1 MPLNKAVLAAFKA
14 ASRLKPDIKQTYE
27 AQRVAEDV
35 MGKLSLPDPRCRIDE
50 AVAVM
55 RDGYEVPLRVFTP
68 LDFDFSL
75 DRGLKVVEDFRGTI
89 LFFHGGGWA
98 NGSVD
103 LYIDACSTLA
113 VKLERRVVSVDY
125 RRSPEHR
132 FPQAPEDCYE
142 TARHALSQSWRVA
155 RRRRRRQHR
164 AIRRQ
169 RRRQPGSR
177 RLAHGTRPRRVY
189 APFSNAALP
198 RNLQRPTTRARRG
211 STRCARTAKT
221 TCSPRATCQGY
232 MELYCSSPE
241 DLANPYLAPLLAP
254 DVSNQ
259 PRTLVITAEYCPLR
273 DEGEAFAAR
282 IDLESGEAGVLSCA
296 RCRAWIPAVSFGAQR
311 GQGHLPH
318 HETFSGRRWTG
329 TGGRPGVARATWYRL
344 DNVGKFYSSQ
354 AGSSAQTVFRYSA
367 DLVDDVGPRPAAA
380 RTREDG
386 RHVFPASTCVYAA
399 ACSGTIWN
407 RPPKCRP

>member
-27 AQRVAEDV
+27 AQRVAEDG

-142 TARHALSQSWRVA
+142 TARQLFAGELLADVDVDNIVLFGDSAGGNLAAVVSLMARDRGEYMPRSQMLLYPVTYNDHDPRTSWFDSVRENGEDYLLTA
-155 RRRRRRQHR
+155 RD
-164 AIRRQ
+164 
-169 RRRQPGSR
+169 
-177 RLAHGTRPRRVY
+177 V
-189 APFSNAALP
+189 
-198 RNLQRPTTRARRG
+198 
-211 STRCARTAKT
+211 
-221 TCSPRATCQGY
+221 QGY

-282 IDLESGEAGVLSCA
+282 IDLESGEAACYRVLDAVHGYLLYPSVLNVVKDTY
-296 RCRAWIPAVSFGAQR
+296 RIMKHFLDGDGLEQEDDPAW
-311 GQGHLPH
+311 L
-318 HETFSGRRWTG
+318 ELLG
-329 TGGRPGVARATWYRL
+329 T
-344 DNVGKFYSSQ
+344 D
-354 AGSSAQTVFRYSA
+354 
-367 DLVDDVGPRPAAA
+367 
-380 RTREDG
+380 
-386 RHVFPASTCVYAA
+386 
-399 ACSGTIWN
+399 
-407 RPPKCRP
+407 

>member
-35 MGKLSLPDPRCRIDE
+35 MGKLSLPDPRCHIDE

-55 RDGYEVPLRVFTP
+55 HDGYEVPLRVFTP

-142 TARHALSQSWRVA
+142 TARQLFAGELLADVDVDNIVLFGDSAGGNLAALCAHRDRDRSLGMVNSQMLYYPALSVRETDGLKDYHFGLEDYIYDDAQSEWIVPRIL
-155 RRRRRRQHR
+155 
-164 AIRRQ
+164 AIWNAGKRSEDNYL
-169 RRRQPGSR
+169 PEGVNSR
-177 RLAHGTRPRRVY
+177 MASVSPLWDSD
-189 APFSNAALP
+189 FSGL
-198 RNLQRPTTRARRG
+198 
-211 STRCARTAKT
+211 
-221 TCSPRATCQGY
+221 
-232 MELYCSSPE
+232 
-241 DLANPYLAPLLAP
+241 
-254 DVSNQ
+254 
-259 PRTLVITAEYCPLR
+259 PRTLLITAQYDYL
-273 DEGEAFAAR
+273 
-282 IDLESGEAGVLSCA
+282 
-296 RCRAWIPAVSFGAQR
+296 
-311 GQGHLPH
+311 
-318 HETFSGRRWTG
+318 T
-329 TGGRPGVARATWYRL
+329 
-344 DNVGKFYSSQ
+344 SQ
-354 AGSSAQTVFRYSA
+354 AKTYAHY
-367 DLVDDVGPRPAAA
+367 LAAA
-380 RTREDG
+380 
-386 RHVFPASTCVYAA
+386 HVPVTWVNYCGVGHAFVDKCGVYPQADDSLKMAA
-399 ACSGTIWN
+399 EFV
-407 RPPKCRP
+407 R

>member
-142 TARHALSQSWRVA
+142 TARQLFA
-155 RRRRRRQHR
+155 
-164 AIRRQ
+164 
-169 RRRQPGSR
+169 G
-177 RLAHGTRPRRVY
+177 
-189 APFSNAALP
+189 
-198 RNLQRPTTRARRG
+198 
-211 STRCARTAKT
+211 
-221 TCSPRATCQGY
+221 
-232 MELYCSSPE
+232 E
-241 DLANPYLAPLLAP
+241 LLA
-254 DVSNQ
+254 DVDVDNIVLFGDSAGGNLAAVVSLMARDRGEYMPRSQ
-259 PRTLVITAEYCPLR
+259 MLLYPVTYNDHDPRTSWFDSVREN
-273 DEGEAFAAR
+273 GE
-282 IDLESGEAGVLSCA
+282 DYLLM
-296 RCRAWIPAVSFGAQR
+296 RA
-311 GQGHLPH
+311 
-318 HETFSGRRWTG
+318 
-329 TGGRPGVARATWYRL
+329 
-344 DNVGKFYSSQ
+344 
-354 AGSSAQTVFRYSA
+354 
-367 DLVDDVGPRPAAA
+367 DDI
-380 RTREDG
+380 
-386 RHVFPASTCVYAA
+386 YA
-399 ACSGTIWN
+399 IVE
-407 RPPKCRP
+407 

>member
-35 MGKLSLPDPRCRIDE
+35 MGKLSLPDPRCRIDRSSRRH
-50 AVAVM
+50 A
-55 RDGYEVPLRVFTP
+55 RRLRSALAGVHPARFRLLARP
-68 LDFDFSL
+68 RAQGR
-75 DRGLKVVEDFRGTI
+75 RGLRGTI

-142 TARHALSQSWRVA
+142 TARQLFAGELLADVDVDNIVLFGDSAGGNLAAVVSLMARDRGEYMPRSQMLLYPVTYNDHDPRTSWFDSVRENGEDYLLTA
-155 RRRRRRQHR
+155 RD
-164 AIRRQ
+164 
-169 RRRQPGSR
+169 
-177 RLAHGTRPRRVY
+177 V
-189 APFSNAALP
+189 
-198 RNLQRPTTRARRG
+198 
-211 STRCARTAKT
+211 
-221 TCSPRATCQGY
+221 QGY

-282 IDLESGEAGVLSCA
+282 IDLESGEAACYRVLD
-296 RCRAWIPAVSFGAQR
+296 AVHGYLLYPSVLNVVKDTYRIMKHFLDGDGLEQ
-311 GQGHLPH
+311 
-318 HETFSGRRWTG
+318 EDD
-329 TGGRPGVARATWYRL
+329 PGVARATWYRL

-354 AGSSAQTVFRYSA
+354 AGSSAQTVFYDTPPTLWMTSTPTCCSA
-367 DLVDDVGPRPAAA
+367 HSR
-380 RTREDG
+380 RRSTR
-386 RHVFPASTCVYAA
+386 FPASTCVYAA